1 MTDRQF
7 MLLRTGG
14 GEPPHPAR
22 RRGRM
27 RRRPSAR
34 GQLAGIGLQGARSDR
49 HSGRMKTLPFGG
61 GREITMS
68 IERPQGLIAGAGLFA
83 ACVRPRAAATDRQHA
98 CAVCPLGRLATRI
111 GRRLQMSAAWSWA
124 RAWPCSRSAPTGPSL
139 VVCVLPAVALA
150 LDAPAW
156 LLAALRAQSSR
167 TPRLPVRPDV
177 RPAWIRQPA
186 TGASVPVRVLDV
198 CPR

>member
-1 MTDRQF
+1 MGQARGYDSRR
-7 MLLRTGG
+7 LAGA
-14 GEPPHPAR
+14 AR
-22 RRGRM
+22 RKVLSTTGLAGQIRIGRCAGLCFKASSH
-27 RRRPSAR
+27 RRNRPRQRTDPPKVRPLRLDQRIHASRLTHRRP
-34 GQLAGIGLQGARSDR
+34 AGHQPNPI
-49 HSGRMKTLPFGG
+49 F
-61 GREITMS
+61 
-68 IERPQGLIAGAGLFA
+68 ER
-83 ACVRPRAAATDRQHA
+83 D
-98 CAVCPLGRLATRI
+98 RI
-111 GRRLQMSAAWSWA
+111 GRRLQMSAAWWWA

-186 TGASVPVRVLDV
+186 TGASVPVRVPDV